1 MLRIEP
7 RVEIGKNN
15 SVKDHSVTW
24 ESGAVG
30 VKQEILLHFIAKAC
44 FQSIEVFSG
53 DVEFNAVS
61 AELGF
66 VDAFME
72 TVRNESVFTDE
83 IVFEFI
89 GHGIQLPVGKF
100 ECAARL
106 FLFGFVGQD
115 GTDCG
120 EGSGR
125 SRFGN
130 GVRKQLLRVPAG
142 YGIEKV
148 ELFHLSPDPKTE
160 NNNRAK
166 CTLRFQ

>member
-1 MLRIEP
+1 M
-7 RVEIGKNN
+7 
-15 SVKDHSVTW
+15 
-24 ESGAVG
+24 
-30 VKQEILLHFIAKAC
+30 KQEILLHLIAEPR
-44 FQSIEVFSG
+44 FQSIEVFCG
-53 DVEFNAVS
+53 NIEFDAVS
-61 AELGF
+61 AELDF
-66 VDAFME
+66 VDALME
-72 TVRNESVFTDE
+72 TVRNEPVFADE

-89 GHGIQLPVGKF
+89 GHGIQLPIGKF
-100 ECAARL
+100 EEAARL
-106 FLFGFVGQD
+106 FLFGFIGQD

-160 NNNRAK
+160 NCNRAV
-166 CTLRFQ
+166 CALRIQ